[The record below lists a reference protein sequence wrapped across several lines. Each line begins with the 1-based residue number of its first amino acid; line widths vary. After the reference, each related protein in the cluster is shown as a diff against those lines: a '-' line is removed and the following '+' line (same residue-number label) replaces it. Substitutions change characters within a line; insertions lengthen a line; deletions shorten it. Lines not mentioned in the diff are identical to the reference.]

1 MEKEFQILG
10 FVSEALENPKEVEI
24 EEKKPLAVDEFKKIL
39 DECLDKKE

>member
-1 MEKEFQILG
+1 MEKEYRILG
-10 FVSEALENPKEVEI
+10 YVSEALENPKEVEI